1 MSKVQNSISS
11 SKFHRPVF
19 PRPSNALKSI
29 FGIDDSVHNL
39 TALDL
44 QYWTH
49 HLTIIK
55 ERQEIHVCVEQDG
68 EPAGWHFEGQ
78 RLNPVDVVRVVADYP
93 RHARL
98 SDLVQLSQ
106 GERPSLVDAK
116 VVEELVSFL
125 QPGKLVANDTLE
137 HWTKD

>member
-39 TALDL
+39 TAFDL
-44 QYWTH
+44 QYQTH
-49 HLTIIK
+49 HSTIKRGRKSIYLY
-55 ERQEIHVCVEQDG
+55 VEQDG
-68 EPAGWHFEGQ
+68 EPAGGHFECQ
-78 RLNPVDVVRVVADYP
+78 RLNPVDVVRVVADNP

-125 QPGKLVANDTLE
+125 QPGKLVPDDALE
-137 HWTKD
+137 HRTKD